1 MQRILNDKIMNVLLK
16 TLLISTV
23 YVVFNICIAKV
34 YFYTDSEGITHFTDS
49 TEDAEEDGYAISEYE
64 DLDEDHEDEVLLSYN
79 SLTQEVMIENQLY
92 SPISVI
98 LKVSNESAVETD
110 IKFNEIFTVEANST
124 QSLGHIYS
132 FDPSADFS
140 LTRQFSIGTP
150 TSIEKSD
157 TGELQIP
164 FRGKFRV
171 SQANGGTYSHRGP
184 KNFYAIDVAMPIG
197 TPIYA
202 ARAGKVVDMKMH
214 FTKAGLDPAAHGKAN
229 YIRLRHSDGTM
240 TVYVHLNPNSQK
252 VRLGDYVNG
261 GDQIADSGNTGYT
274 SGPHLHFAVQR
285 NNGISTVSIPF
296 KFYGNIEPRIGMWI
310 SN

>member
-1 MQRILNDKIMNVLLK
+1 MKNIIYYLLFFAA
-16 TLLISTV
+16 LLWGNTGIT
-23 YVVFNICIAKV
+23 KV
-34 YFYTDSEGITHFTDS
+34 YFYTDSQGVTHFTDS
-49 TEDAEEDGYAISEYE
+49 TEDAEEDGYTVTEYE

-79 SLTQEVMIENQLY
+79 ALTQEVMIENQLY

-98 LKVSNESAVETD
+98 LKATNEDTIETD
-110 IKFNEIFTVEANST
+110 IKFDEIFTVEANT
-124 QSLGHIYS
+124 TKSLGHIYS
-132 FDPSADFS
+132 FDSTADFS

-150 TSIEKSD
+150 TAINKSD

-171 SQANGGTYSHRGP
+171 TQANGGSFSHRGP

-202 ARAGKVVDMKMH
+202 ARAGKVVDMKMY
-214 FTKAGLDPAAHGKAN
+214 FTKSGLDPAAHGKAN
-229 YIRLRHSDGTM
+229 YIRLRHDDGTM
-240 TVYVHLNPNSQK
+240 TVYVHLKPNSERVK
-252 VRLGDYVNG
+252 LGDYVG
-261 GDQIADSGNTGYT
+261 GGEQIAESGNTGYT

-285 NNGISTVSIPF
+285 NNGIATVSIPF
-296 KFYGNIEPRIGMWI
+296 KVYGTLEPKIGMWI

>member
-23 YVVFNICIAKV
+23 YVVFNICTAKV

-202 ARAGKVVDMKMH
+202 A
-214 FTKAGLDPAAHGKAN
+214 L
-229 YIRLRHSDGTM
+229 DGTVTAVGYNATYGNYVIITHHSGYKTLYGHM
-240 TVYVHLNPNSQK
+240 KSTACRKGNFVYTNTVIGYVGS
-252 VRLGDYVNG
+252 
-261 GDQIADSGNTGYT
+261 TGMST
-274 SGPHLHFAVQR
+274 GPHLHFTVYK
-285 NNGISTVSIPF
+285 NGKTINPALVL
-296 KFYGNIEPRIGMWI
+296 N
-310 SN
+310 